1 MSEKVIEYSVES
13 NHYSRTIKH
22 ELLFSVSKRRFIKP
36 AFAKRSEGKLYYR
49 LLPGNYL
56 KFELYANTW
65 KNYASFK
72 IVMVHINANGNIE
85 YKDIFET
92 ETTYDDILNV
102 MSDINAPYVLAE
114 FVRML
119 PKYHSTAH
127 VDINENYAV
136 AETAQEVIESIRK
149 YFERKGVSQ

>member
-1 MSEKVIEYSVES
+1 MHLGHSLES

-22 ELLFSVSKRRFIKP
+22 ELLFSISKRRFIKP
-36 AFAKRSEGKLYYR
+36 AFAKRSEGRLYYK

-65 KNYASFK
+65 KNYVSFS
-72 IVMVHINANGNIE
+72 IVLVHIDQSGNIDHKE
-85 YKDIFET
+85 IFKT
-92 ETTYDDILNV
+92 ETTYDDILNI
-102 MSDINAPYVLAE
+102 MSDINAPYTLAE
-114 FVRML
+114 FVKML

-127 VDINENYAV
+127 IDINENYSV
-136 AETAQEVIESIRK
+136 AETAQEVVESIRK